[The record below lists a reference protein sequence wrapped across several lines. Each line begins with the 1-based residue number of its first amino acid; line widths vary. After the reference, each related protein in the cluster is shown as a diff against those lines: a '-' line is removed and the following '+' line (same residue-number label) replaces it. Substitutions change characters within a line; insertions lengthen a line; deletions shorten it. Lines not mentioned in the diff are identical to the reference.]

1 MPSFPGI
8 AYAFQRPTDTAGP
21 TALILSRH
29 FQLSGGGLD
38 QLQFFFSDL
47 SKDRVLVLTNV
58 SMKADPGGAQI
69 VIEMAIQGLAQ
80 GQENFT
86 IDRREPAA
94 DPGINKVQ
102 NWQGEVY
109 LQGGGPNTNTLRIF
123 TQFDAGVS
131 SNAITVGIHGIIIPR
146 GNLGGF

>member
-29 FQLSGGGLD
+29 FQSSSGITLVEF
-38 QLQFFFSDL
+38 LFSDL

-58 SMKADPGGAQI
+58 SIIADPGAAQGVREI
-69 VIEMAIQGLAQ
+69 KIQALSQ

-86 IDRREPAA
+86 IDARIPLNIA
-94 DPGINKVQ
+94 DQIEVL

-109 LQGGGPNTNTLRIF
+109 IQGGGPGTNTLRIF
-123 TQFDAGVS
+123 SFYSAAVAANTM
-131 SNAITVGIHGIIIPR
+131 TVGIHGIIIPR

>member
-1 MPSFPGI
+1 VRFPGI
-8 AYAFQRPTDTAGP
+8 TYSFQRPTDTNSP

-29 FQLSGGGLD
+29 FQISGGGSSL
-38 QLQFFFSDL
+38 LEFLFSDL

-58 SMKADPGGAQI
+58 SVIANPGGAQI
-69 VIEMAIQGLAQ
+69 VLEMAIQGLSQ
-80 GQENFT
+80 GQENFN

-94 DPGINKVQ
+94 DPGINKVL

-109 LQGGGPNTNTLRIF
+109 IMGGGPGTDTLRIF
-123 TQFDAGVS
+123 TFYDSPVV
-131 SNAITVGIHGIIIPR
+131 SNAMTVGIHGIIIPR

>member
-8 AYAFQRPTDTAGP
+8 AYAFQRPTDVSGP

-29 FQLSGGGLD
+29 FQVSTSASLLE
-38 QLQFFFSDL
+38 FKFSDL

-58 SMKADPGGAQI
+58 AVIANPGGAQI
-69 VIEMAIQGLAQ
+69 VLEMAIQGLSQ
-80 GQENFT
+80 GQENFN

-94 DPGINKVQ
+94 DPGINKVL

-109 LQGGGPNTNTLRIF
+109 IQGGGPNTDTLRIF
-123 TQFDAGVS
+123 TFYDAPVS
-131 SNAITVGIHGIIIPR
+131 ANTMTVGIHGIIIPR